1 MVRSCCIR
9 TFVAALACS
18 LVVTAFAADGAK
30 KDRDPAKFF
39 QKKDAN
45 SDGFLS
51 LEEFKTGMP
60 EKAAAK
66 AEGRFKSLDTSG
78 DGKVSLDEFKAGMKD
93 HPKKK
98 KK

>member
-1 MVRSCCIR
+1 MVRSYFIR
-9 TFVAALACS
+9 TFLAALACS
-18 LVVTAFAADGAK
+18 LGVTAFAADAPK

-45 SDGFLS
+45 GDGFLT

-66 AEGRFKSLDTSG
+66 AEGRFKKLDTSG

-93 HPKKK
+93 RPKRKE
-98 KK
+98 